1 MGMMLRRHHPKK
13 PAETEVINYSELTVK
28 DLKDIARERN
38 IEGYSTLNKEDE
50 VINYSE
56 LTVKDLKDIARERN
70 IEGYS
75 TLNKEDLVVVLEG

>member
-13 PAETEVINYSELTVK
+13 SAETEVIDYS
-28 DLKDIARERN
+28 D
-38 IEGYSTLNKEDE
+38 
-50 VINYSE
+50 

-75 TLNKEDLVVVLEG
+75 TLNKEDLIAVLEG